1 MFWAVSPNLL
11 WQVIH
16 FFEHRFY
23 RGDISSNGHS
33 RRDREHDN
41 R

>member
-1 MFWAVSPNLL
+1 VAGHTFL
-11 WQVIH
+11 
-16 FFEHRFY
+16 EHRFS